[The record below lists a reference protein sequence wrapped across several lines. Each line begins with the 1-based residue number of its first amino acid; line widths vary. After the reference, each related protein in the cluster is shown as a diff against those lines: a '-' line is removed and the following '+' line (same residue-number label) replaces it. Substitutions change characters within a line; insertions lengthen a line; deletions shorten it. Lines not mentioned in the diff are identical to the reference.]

1 MTRRSPILP
10 RPARRRR
17 STSPTRR
24 AATGKL
30 FTRLGFAFFRLVSS
44 NDQEAGAPSFAV
56 VRMRV
61 PRASM
66 AAFVAMTM
74 NAGAI

>member
-1 MTRRSPILP
+1 M
-10 RPARRRR
+10 
-17 STSPTRR
+17 RR

-30 FTRLGFAFFRLVSS
+30 FTKLGFAFFRLVSS
-44 NDQEAGAPSFAV
+44 NAREADAPSFAV

-74 NAGAI
+74 NA